1 MIVSLKYSSP
11 KIRACNN
18 YLDETGTLTEFLLKK
33 KKKKSLLYSGF
44 ILLLQEM
51 SSHHVEAKNLIYFY
65 RQHATLKKNSVQKGE
80 VVVVRAQNWVSSD
93 QVAYCPVKS

>member
-1 MIVSLKYSSP
+1 
-11 KIRACNN
+11 
-18 YLDETGTLTEFLLKK
+18 
-33 KKKKSLLYSGF
+33 
-44 ILLLQEM
+44 
-51 SSHHVEAKNLIYFY
+51 VEAKNLIYFY